1 MLRELALASLALA
14 FAGALVLAVLVARR
28 EVLAG
33 RDRRSAEERLTP
45 LALAVTF
52 EDESEIPALSERDAV
67 VLAGLLGRFSAQLR
81 GGSRER
87 IAQHFER
94 DGHVRD
100 EIDTLS
106 NRRSWRRA
114 TAAYVLGDMGSR
126 TAVPALVVALDDRER
141 PVRSAAARSLG
152 QLGDAEAV
160 EPLLGALSSRRV
172 PRGVVGEAVLAL
184 GSAAVPRL
192 VPLLEHPEPGVRAT
206 AAELIG
212 LLGGAGQA
220 ETLLG
225 RLTDTSA
232 AVRERAA
239 LALGRLGAAEAYEG
253 LQRTLD
259 DRVPAVRAAA
269 AEALGLIGNTRAY
282 PLLMDVARGDAFEPA
297 RAAARALAR
306 LAPARLQEA
315 AREPDATPHVR
326 EAAATAA
333 LEAGAR

>member
-14 FAGALVLAVLVARR
+14 VAGALVLAVLVVRR
-28 EVLAG
+28 GVLAG
-33 RDRRSAEERLTP
+33 RERRSAEERLTP
-45 LALAVTF
+45 IALAVAF
-52 EDESEIPALSERDAV
+52 EDESERPALSKRDAV
-67 VLAGLLGRFSAQLR
+67 VLAGLLGRFSARLR

-94 DGHVRD
+94 HGHIRD
-100 EIDTLS
+100 EIHALS
-106 NRRSWRRA
+106 DRRSWRRA
-114 TAAYVLGDMGSR
+114 TAAYVLGDMGSSA
-126 TAVPALVVALDDRER
+126 AVPALVEALDDRER
-141 PVRSAAARSLG
+141 DVRSAAARSLG

-172 PRGVVGEAVLAL
+172 PRGVVGQAVLAL
-184 GSAAVPRL
+184 GSAAVPQLR
-192 VPLLEHPEPGVRAT
+192 PLLEHAEPGVRAT

-212 LLGGAGQA
+212 LLGGAGEA
-220 ETLLG
+220 EPLVD

-253 LQRTLD
+253 LERALD
-259 DRVPAVRAAA
+259 DPAPPVRAAA
-269 AEALGLIGNTRAY
+269 AEALGLVGNTRAFQR
-282 PLLMDVARGDAFEPA
+282 LMHIACCDVFEPA

-306 LAPARLQEA
+306 LAPERLQGA
-315 AREPDATPHVR
+315 AREPDAGPHVR

-333 LEAGAR
+333 LEAGAL